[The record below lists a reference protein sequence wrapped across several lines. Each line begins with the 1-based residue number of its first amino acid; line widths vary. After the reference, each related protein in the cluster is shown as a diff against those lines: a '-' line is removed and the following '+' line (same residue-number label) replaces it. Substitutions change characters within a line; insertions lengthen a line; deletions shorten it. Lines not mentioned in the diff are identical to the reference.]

1 MYLLCILFLFLTCFW
16 NSIPFYTTQEIRYK
30 PIRRIKPQF
39 FNEKKSWKCSKHH
52 DFSVV
57 LLSTSSCHARRVTY
71 TRGHNAITFFLW
83 TSRVNARFVTM
94 VQMKGGLTESLSS
107 LHSRKDHIFLLRT
120 PAHHGVSKRDS
131 NVTMS
136 VGKSSFKMIPRSRLQ
151 SSSSMNPNQYITM
164 PGPNLENKQS
174 HQTVNY
180 WQLNSS

>member
-16 NSIPFYTTQEIRYK
+16 NSILFYTTHESRSTSQYDE
-30 PIRRIKPQF
+30 PSHSF
-39 FNEKKSWKCSKHH
+39 STKKKFLKCSKRH

-57 LLSTSSCHARRVTY
+57 LLSTSSYHARRVTS

-94 VQMKGGLTESLSS
+94 VQMKGGLTEFLSS

-136 VGKSSFKMIPRSRLQ
+136 VGKSSFKMIPLSRLQ
-151 SSSSMNPNQYITM
+151 SSSSMNPNQ
-164 PGPNLENKQS
+164 
-174 HQTVNY
+174 
-180 WQLNSS
+180 

>member
-16 NSIPFYTTQEIRYK
+16 NCILFYTTHEIRYK
-30 PIRRIKPQF
+30 PIRRTKPQF
-39 FNEKKSWKCSKHH
+39 FNEKKSWKCSKRH

-57 LLSTSSCHARRVTY
+57 LLSTLSC
-71 TRGHNAITFFLW
+71 TRGHNAISFFLW

-94 VQMKGGLTESLSS
+94 VQMKGGLTEYLSS

-151 SSSSMNPNQYITM
+151 FSSSMNPNQYITM